1 MASSD
6 YLLLVQAARQKVL
19 RISAQQSRDIARI
32 YAEIAADLRRE
43 SAKHGAK
50 TLTYRFL
57 VDYAKNL
64 RKESEEIF
72 AGQRDLITGNLR
84 AAAGATVEAQR
95 AFFAQAAPQLS
106 RRFSDVFSRASQK
119 AVNEL
124 LSGGIYENFAG
135 LSERIWNYR
144 GSFDRDI
151 SEIIRRGIL
160 AKKPAFDLAKDLELY
175 LDPSAAKPWDWSR
188 VYPGVSCKV
197 DYNAQRLARTSVT
210 HAYQLA
216 LERSTRDNPFVTQ
229 YQWLVSNSHA
239 RICGLCLSRD
249 GKYFDKGSVP
259 LDHPNGM
266 CTIIPV
272 IEKSYEEI
280 AAELADWANGGE
292 NPALD
297 NWLTAPTSSES
308 GSTGASIRI
317 GTNNVDFQRVQSAAY
332 RRKFS
337 NLTQNSTVNDSI
349 RRYANAALTHNNG
362 TDSESLFIVDT
373 QNGHLLF
380 QKHGRADTLGVELS
394 AADIAFIR
402 SHKGTIIGIHN
413 HPTNLPPT
421 GSDFVAA
428 GYRGYSFGIVVTHD
442 GRVFQYSAGDR
453 PFLPTLLDS
462 KVDKYCGSPY
472 NMSVENAFEKAL
484 DELREESGATCC
496 EK

>member
-1 MASSD
+1 MASAD
-6 YLLLVQAARQKVL
+6 YLPLVQAARERVL
-19 RISAQQSRDIARI
+19 RISAQQSRDLARI

-43 SAKHGAK
+43 SAKRGVH

-57 VDYAKNL
+57 MDYAKNV

-72 AGQRDLITGNLR
+72 AGQRDLIAGNLR
-84 AAAGATVEAQR
+84 SAAGTTVEAQR

-106 RRFSDVFSRASQK
+106 GRFSDVFSRASQK

-160 AKKPAFDLAKDLELY
+160 AKKPAFNLAKDLELY
-175 LDPSAAKPWDWSR
+175 LDPSAAKPWDWNK
-188 VYPGVSCKV
+188 VYPGVSRKV

-216 LERSTRDNPFVTQ
+216 LEHSTRDNPFVTK
-229 YQWLVSNSHA
+229 YQWLAGNSHA

-272 IEKSYEEI
+272 VEKSYEEI
-280 AAELADWANGGE
+280 AAALADWANGGE

-297 NWLTAPTSSES
+297 NWLL
-308 GSTGASIRI
+308 
-317 GTNNVDFQRVQSAAY
+317 N
-332 RRKFS
+332 
-337 NLTQNSTVNDSI
+337 NSTKDAIIKNEI
-349 RRYANAALTHNNG
+349 RRALSLKDSAVLHIPAHLVDIEKLGFDAEHIIGRHDADEMRAKQWIRNSILSVTVWNG
-362 TDSESLFIVDT
+362 RYERYYSQSGIAYVDL
-373 QNGHLLF
+373 NG
-380 QKHGRADTLGVELS
+380 Q
-394 AADIAFIR
+394 FIR
-402 SHKGTIIGIHN
+402 TAFS
-413 HPTNLPPT
+413 
-421 GSDFVAA
+421 
-428 GYRGYSFGIVVTHD
+428 
-442 GRVFQYSAGDR
+442 SAEFEDKEKLLLEVLKKYG
-453 PFLPTLLDS
+453 FL
-462 KVDKYCGSPY
+462 
-472 NMSVENAFEKAL
+472 
-484 DELREESGATCC
+484 
-496 EK
+496 

>member
-1 MASSD
+1 MASAD
-6 YLLLVQAARQKVL
+6 YLPLVQAARERVL
-19 RISAQQSRDIARI
+19 RISAQQSRDLARI

-43 SAKHGAK
+43 SAKRGVH

-57 VDYAKNL
+57 MDYAKNL

-72 AGQRDLITGNLR
+72 AGQRDLIAGNLR
-84 AAAGATVEAQR
+84 SAAGTTVEAQR

-106 RRFSDVFSRASQK
+106 GRFSDVFSRASQK

-160 AKKPAFDLAKDLELY
+160 AKKPAFNLAKDLELY
-175 LDPSAAKPWDWSR
+175 LDPSAAKPWDWNK
-188 VYPGVSCKV
+188 VYPGVSRKI

-216 LERSTRDNPFVTQ
+216 LERSTRDNPFVTK
-229 YQWLVSNSHA
+229 YQWLAGNSHA

-297 NWLTAPTSSES
+297 NWLL
-308 GSTGASIRI
+308 
-317 GTNNVDFQRVQSAAY
+317 N
-332 RRKFS
+332 
-337 NLTQNSTVNDSI
+337 NSTKDAIIKNEI
-349 RRYANAALTHNNG
+349 RRALSLKDSAVLHIPAHLVDIEKLGFDAEHIIGRHDADEMRAKQWIRNSILSVTVWNG
-362 TDSESLFIVDT
+362 RYERYYSQSGIAYVDL
-373 QNGHLLF
+373 NG
-380 QKHGRADTLGVELS
+380 Q
-394 AADIAFIR
+394 FIR
-402 SHKGTIIGIHN
+402 TAFS
-413 HPTNLPPT
+413 
-421 GSDFVAA
+421 
-428 GYRGYSFGIVVTHD
+428 
-442 GRVFQYSAGDR
+442 SAEFEDKEKLLLEVLKKYG
-453 PFLPTLLDS
+453 FL
-462 KVDKYCGSPY
+462 
-472 NMSVENAFEKAL
+472 
-484 DELREESGATCC
+484 
-496 EK
+496 

>member
-1 MASSD
+1 MASAD
-6 YLLLVQAARQKVL
+6 YLPLVQAARERVL
-19 RISAQQSRDIARI
+19 RISAQQSRDLARI
-32 YAEIAADLRRE
+32 YAEIAADLRWE
-43 SAKHGAK
+43 SAKRGVH

-57 VDYAKNL
+57 MDYAKNL

-72 AGQRDLITGNLR
+72 AGQRDLIAGNLR
-84 AAAGATVEAQR
+84 SAAGTTVEAQR

-106 RRFSDVFSRASQK
+106 GRFSDVFSRASQK

-160 AKKPAFDLAKDLELY
+160 AKKPAFNLAKDLELY
-175 LDPSAAKPWDWSR
+175 LDPSAAKPWDWNK
-188 VYPGVSCKV
+188 VYPGVSRKV

-216 LERSTRDNPFVTQ
+216 LERSTRDNPFVTK
-229 YQWLVSNSHA
+229 YQWLAGNSHA

-297 NWLTAPTSSES
+297 NWLL
-308 GSTGASIRI
+308 
-317 GTNNVDFQRVQSAAY
+317 N
-332 RRKFS
+332 
-337 NLTQNSTVNDSI
+337 NSTKDAIIKNEI
-349 RRYANAALTHNNG
+349 RRALSLKDSAVLHIPAHLVDIEKLGFDAEHIIGRHDADEMRAKQWIRNSILSVTVWNG
-362 TDSESLFIVDT
+362 RYERYYSQSGIAYVDL
-373 QNGHLLF
+373 NG
-380 QKHGRADTLGVELS
+380 Q
-394 AADIAFIR
+394 FIR
-402 SHKGTIIGIHN
+402 TAFS
-413 HPTNLPPT
+413 
-421 GSDFVAA
+421 
-428 GYRGYSFGIVVTHD
+428 
-442 GRVFQYSAGDR
+442 SAEFEDKEKLLLEVLKKYG
-453 PFLPTLLDS
+453 FL
-462 KVDKYCGSPY
+462 
-472 NMSVENAFEKAL
+472 
-484 DELREESGATCC
+484 
-496 EK
+496 

>member
-1 MASSD
+1 MASAD
-6 YLLLVQAARQKVL
+6 YLPLVQAARERVL
-19 RISAQQSRDIARI
+19 RISAQQSRDLARI

-43 SAKHGAK
+43 SAKRGVH

-57 VDYAKNL
+57 MDYAKNL

-72 AGQRDLITGNLR
+72 AGQRDLIAGNLR
-84 AAAGATVEAQR
+84 SAAGTTVEAQR

-106 RRFSDVFSRASQK
+106 GRFSDVFSRASQK

-160 AKKPAFDLAKDLELY
+160 AKKPAFNLAKDLELY
-175 LDPSAAKPWDWSR
+175 LDPSAAKPWDWNK
-188 VYPGVSCKV
+188 VYPGVSRKV

-216 LERSTRDNPFVTQ
+216 LEHSTRDNPFVTK
-229 YQWLVSNSHA
+229 YQWLAGNSHA

-272 IEKSYEEI
+272 VEKSYEEI
-280 AAELADWANGGE
+280 AAALADWANGGE

-297 NWLTAPTSSES
+297 NWLL
-308 GSTGASIRI
+308 
-317 GTNNVDFQRVQSAAY
+317 N
-332 RRKFS
+332 
-337 NLTQNSTVNDSI
+337 NSTKDAIIKNEI
-349 RRYANAALTHNNG
+349 RRALSLKDSAVLHIPAHLVDIEKLGFDAEHIIGRHDADEMRAKQWIRNSILSVTVWNG
-362 TDSESLFIVDT
+362 RYERYYSQSGIAYVDL
-373 QNGHLLF
+373 NG
-380 QKHGRADTLGVELS
+380 Q
-394 AADIAFIR
+394 FIR
-402 SHKGTIIGIHN
+402 TAFS
-413 HPTNLPPT
+413 
-421 GSDFVAA
+421 
-428 GYRGYSFGIVVTHD
+428 
-442 GRVFQYSAGDR
+442 SAEFEDKEKLLLEVLKKYG
-453 PFLPTLLDS
+453 FL
-462 KVDKYCGSPY
+462 
-472 NMSVENAFEKAL
+472 
-484 DELREESGATCC
+484 
-496 EK
+496 

>member
-1 MASSD
+1 MASAD
-6 YLLLVQAARQKVL
+6 YLPLVQAARERVL
-19 RISAQQSRDIARI
+19 RISAQQSRDLARI

-43 SAKHGAK
+43 SAKRGVH

-57 VDYAKNL
+57 MDYAKNL

-72 AGQRDLITGNLR
+72 AGQRDLIAGNLR
-84 AAAGATVEAQR
+84 SAAGTTVEAQR

-106 RRFSDVFSRASQK
+106 GRFSDVFSRASQK

-160 AKKPAFDLAKDLELY
+160 AKKPAFNLAKDLELY
-175 LDPSAAKPWDWSR
+175 LDPSAAKPWDWNK
-188 VYPGVSCKV
+188 VYPGVSRKV

-216 LERSTRDNPFVTQ
+216 LEHSTRDNPFVTK
-229 YQWLVSNSHA
+229 YQWLAGNSHA

-272 IEKSYEEI
+272 VEKSYDEI
-280 AAELADWANGGE
+280 AAALADWANGGE

-297 NWLTAPTSSES
+297 NWLL
-308 GSTGASIRI
+308 
-317 GTNNVDFQRVQSAAY
+317 N
-332 RRKFS
+332 
-337 NLTQNSTVNDSI
+337 NSTKDAIIKNEI
-349 RRYANAALTHNNG
+349 RRALSLKDSAVLHIPAHLVDIEKLGFDAEHIIGRHDADEMRAKQWIRNSILSVTVWNG
-362 TDSESLFIVDT
+362 RYERYYSQSGIAYVDL
-373 QNGHLLF
+373 NG
-380 QKHGRADTLGVELS
+380 Q
-394 AADIAFIR
+394 FIR
-402 SHKGTIIGIHN
+402 TAFS
-413 HPTNLPPT
+413 
-421 GSDFVAA
+421 
-428 GYRGYSFGIVVTHD
+428 
-442 GRVFQYSAGDR
+442 SAEFEDKEKLLLEVLKKYG
-453 PFLPTLLDS
+453 FL
-462 KVDKYCGSPY
+462 
-472 NMSVENAFEKAL
+472 
-484 DELREESGATCC
+484 
-496 EK
+496 

>member
-1 MASSD
+1 MASAD
-6 YLLLVQAARQKVL
+6 YLPLVQAARERVL
-19 RISAQQSRDIARI
+19 RISAQQSRDLARI

-43 SAKHGAK
+43 SAKRGVH

-57 VDYAKNL
+57 MDYAKNL

-72 AGQRDLITGNLR
+72 VGQRDLIAGNLR
-84 AAAGATVEAQR
+84 SAAGTTVEAQR

-106 RRFSDVFSRASQK
+106 GRFSDVFSRASQK

-160 AKKPAFDLAKDLELY
+160 AKKPAFNLAKDLELY
-175 LDPSAAKPWDWSR
+175 LDPSAAKPWDWNK
-188 VYPGVSCKV
+188 VYPGVSRKV

-216 LERSTRDNPFVTQ
+216 LEHSTRDNPFVTK
-229 YQWLVSNSHA
+229 YQWLAGNSHA

-272 IEKSYEEI
+272 VEKSYEEI
-280 AAELADWANGGE
+280 AAALADWANGGE

-297 NWLTAPTSSES
+297 NWLL
-308 GSTGASIRI
+308 
-317 GTNNVDFQRVQSAAY
+317 N
-332 RRKFS
+332 
-337 NLTQNSTVNDSI
+337 NSTKDAIIKNEI
-349 RRYANAALTHNNG
+349 RRALSLKDSAVLHIPAHLVDIEKLGFDAEHIIGRHDADEMRAKQWIRNSILSVTVWNG
-362 TDSESLFIVDT
+362 RYERYYSQSGIAYVDL
-373 QNGHLLF
+373 NG
-380 QKHGRADTLGVELS
+380 Q
-394 AADIAFIR
+394 FIR
-402 SHKGTIIGIHN
+402 TAFS
-413 HPTNLPPT
+413 
-421 GSDFVAA
+421 
-428 GYRGYSFGIVVTHD
+428 
-442 GRVFQYSAGDR
+442 SAEFEDKEKLLLEVLKKYG
-453 PFLPTLLDS
+453 FL
-462 KVDKYCGSPY
+462 
-472 NMSVENAFEKAL
+472 
-484 DELREESGATCC
+484 
-496 EK
+496 

>member
-6 YLLLVQAARQKVL
+6 YLPLVQAARQKVL

-64 RKESEEIF
+64 RKDSEEIF

-84 AAAGATVEAQR
+84 AAASATVEAQR

-106 RRFSDVFSRASQK
+106 DRFSDVFSRASQK

-151 SEIIRRGIL
+151 SEVIRRGII
-160 AKKPAFDLAKDLELY
+160 AKKPAYDLAKDLEMY
-175 LDPSAAKPWDWSR
+175 LNPSAVKPWDWNK
-188 VYPGVSCKV
+188 VYPGVSRKV
-197 DYNAQRLARTSVT
+197 DYSAQRLARTSCT

-216 LERSTRDNPFVTQ
+216 LERSTRDNPFVEK
-229 YQWLVSNSHA
+229 YRWLVSNDHA
-239 RICGLCLSRD
+239 RICPLCLSRD

-280 AAELADWANGGE
+280 AAELADWANGTE

-297 NWLTAPTSSES
+297 NWLLNPKVSLQNTGNQRIMKLS
-308 GSTGASIRI
+308 GSLITNIQLFAKIPKEKFTKYALDPIRQPDKARAFREALGYTLENCDDLI
-317 GTNNVDFQRVQSAAY
+317 ED
-332 RRKFS
+332 
-337 NLTQNSTVNDSI
+337 I
-349 RRYANAALTHNNG
+349 RQH
-362 TDSESLFIVDT
+362 I
-373 QNGHLLF
+373 
-380 QKHGRADTLGVELS
+380 
-394 AADIAFIR
+394 
-402 SHKGTIIGIHN
+402 
-413 HPTNLPPT
+413 
-421 GSDFVAA
+421 
-428 GYRGYSFGIVVTHD
+428 
-442 GRVFQYSAGDR
+442 DR
-453 PFLPTLLDS
+453 TLLI
-462 KVDKYCGSPY
+462 
-472 NMSVENAFEKAL
+472 EKG
-484 DELREESGATCC
+484 DTGYGMRYESIMRLIGPNGKEANVLTAWI
-496 EK
+496 EDPEDADGIRLVSAYVTERKAGT

>member
-1 MASSD
+1 MASAD
-6 YLLLVQAARQKVL
+6 YLPLVQAARERVL
-19 RISAQQSRDIARI
+19 RISAQQSRGLARI

-43 SAKHGAK
+43 SAKRGVH

-57 VDYAKNL
+57 MDYAKNL

-72 AGQRDLITGNLR
+72 AGQRDLIAGNLR
-84 AAAGATVEAQR
+84 SAAGTTVEAQR

-106 RRFSDVFSRASQK
+106 GRFSDVFSRASQK

-175 LDPSAAKPWDWSR
+175 LDPSAAKPWDWNK
-188 VYPGVSCKV
+188 VYPGVSRKV

-216 LERSTRDNPFVTQ
+216 LERSTRDNPFVTK
-229 YQWLVSNSHA
+229 YQWLAGNSHA

-249 GKYFDKGSVP
+249 GKYFDKGHVP

-297 NWLTAPTSSES
+297 NWLLNPKVPLQNTGNQRIMKLS
-308 GSTGASIRI
+308 GSLITNIQLFAKIPKEKFTKYALDPIRQPDKARAFREALGYTLENCDALI
-317 GTNNVDFQRVQSAAY
+317 ENIR
-332 RRKFS
+332 
-337 NLTQNSTVNDSI
+337 QNI
-349 RRYANAALTHNNG
+349 
-362 TDSESLFIVDT
+362 
-373 QNGHLLF
+373 
-380 QKHGRADTLGVELS
+380 
-394 AADIAFIR
+394 
-402 SHKGTIIGIHN
+402 
-413 HPTNLPPT
+413 
-421 GSDFVAA
+421 
-428 GYRGYSFGIVVTHD
+428 
-442 GRVFQYSAGDR
+442 DR
-453 PFLPTLLDS
+453 TLLIEKGDTGYGMRYESILRLHGPNGKEANVLTAWIEDPSDADGIRLVSVYVTERKS
-462 KVDKYCGSPY
+462 KV
-472 NMSVENAFEKAL
+472 
-484 DELREESGATCC
+484 
-496 EK
+496 

>member
-1 MASSD
+1 MASAD
-6 YLLLVQAARQKVL
+6 YLPLVQAARERVL
-19 RISAQQSRDIARI
+19 RISAQQSRDLARI

-43 SAKHGAK
+43 SAKRGVH

-57 VDYAKNL
+57 MDYAKNL

-72 AGQRDLITGNLR
+72 AGQRDLIAGNLR
-84 AAAGATVEAQR
+84 SAAGTTVEAQR

-106 RRFSDVFSRASQK
+106 GRFSDVFSRASQK

-160 AKKPAFDLAKDLELY
+160 AKKPAFNLAKDLELY
-175 LDPSAAKPWDWSR
+175 LDPSAAKPWDWNK
-188 VYPGVSCKV
+188 VYPGVSRKV

-216 LERSTRDNPFVTQ
+216 LERSTRDNPFVTK
-229 YQWLVSNSHA
+229 YQWLAGNSHA

-297 NWLTAPTSSES
+297 NWLL
-308 GSTGASIRI
+308 
-317 GTNNVDFQRVQSAAY
+317 N
-332 RRKFS
+332 
-337 NLTQNSTVNDSI
+337 NSTKDAIIKNEI
-349 RRYANAALTHNNG
+349 RRALSLKDSAVLHIPAHLVDIEKLGFDAEHIIGRHDADEMRAKQWIRNSILSVTVWNG
-362 TDSESLFIVDT
+362 RYERYYSQSGIAYVDL
-373 QNGHLLF
+373 NG
-380 QKHGRADTLGVELS
+380 Q
-394 AADIAFIR
+394 FIR
-402 SHKGTIIGIHN
+402 TAFS
-413 HPTNLPPT
+413 
-421 GSDFVAA
+421 
-428 GYRGYSFGIVVTHD
+428 
-442 GRVFQYSAGDR
+442 SAEFEDKEKLLLEVLKKYG
-453 PFLPTLLDS
+453 FL
-462 KVDKYCGSPY
+462 
-472 NMSVENAFEKAL
+472 
-484 DELREESGATCC
+484 
-496 EK
+496 

>member
-1 MASSD
+1 MASAD
-6 YLLLVQAARQKVL
+6 YLPLVQAARERVL
-19 RISAQQSRDIARI
+19 RISAQQSRDLARI

-43 SAKHGAK
+43 SAKRGVH

-72 AGQRDLITGNLR
+72 AGQRDLIAGNLR
-84 AAAGATVEAQR
+84 SAAGTTVEAQR

-106 RRFSDVFSRASQK
+106 GRFSDVFSRASPK

-160 AKKPAFDLAKDLELY
+160 AKKPAFNLAKDLELY
-175 LDPSAAKPWDWSR
+175 LDPSAAKPWDWNK
-188 VYPGVSCKV
+188 VYPGVSRKV
-197 DYNAQRLARTSVT
+197 DYNVQRLARTSVT

-216 LERSTRDNPFVTQ
+216 LERSTRDNPFVTK
-229 YQWLVSNSHA
+229 YQWLAGNSHA

-297 NWLTAPTSSES
+297 NWLL
-308 GSTGASIRI
+308 
-317 GTNNVDFQRVQSAAY
+317 N
-332 RRKFS
+332 
-337 NLTQNSTVNDSI
+337 NSTKDAIIKNEI
-349 RRYANAALTHNNG
+349 RRALSLKDSAVLHIPAHLVDIEKLGFDAEHIIGRHDADEMRAKQWIRNSILSVTVWNG
-362 TDSESLFIVDT
+362 RYERYYSQSGIAYVDL
-373 QNGHLLF
+373 NG
-380 QKHGRADTLGVELS
+380 Q
-394 AADIAFIR
+394 FIR
-402 SHKGTIIGIHN
+402 TAFS
-413 HPTNLPPT
+413 
-421 GSDFVAA
+421 
-428 GYRGYSFGIVVTHD
+428 
-442 GRVFQYSAGDR
+442 SAEFEDKEKLLLEVLKKYG
-453 PFLPTLLDS
+453 FL
-462 KVDKYCGSPY
+462 
-472 NMSVENAFEKAL
+472 
-484 DELREESGATCC
+484 
-496 EK
+496 